1 MLTSQTNS
9 QVTKEDRDA
18 ATRLAV
24 KQARDDL
31 LAFVML
37 MNPSFNVGP
46 HHRLLCDELM
56 SLERGETDR
65 LMVFVSPRSSK
76 SLITSTYFPAWALGR
91 NPYWQEIAVSHSD
104 DLATK
109 FGRTIRDII
118 NTTAY
123 NTIFPKV
130 RIKKDNRAANSW
142 ALEESGKI
150 AGSFLAAGSG
160 SGIAGFGAHLAVID
174 DPISE
179 QDAYSKT
186 RREQLNEW
194 YASGLRTRLMPGG
207 KVVLVM
213 TRWHENDLAGH
224 LLKQQEASPLADK
237 WDVVRIPALN
247 TAESAAQLSTARA
260 ELIEQGYLPE
270 TYPEPK
276 LGESFWGAP
285 DRENGFCWSTEDIIR
300 TKNNTPPFKF
310 DALYL
315 QSPSSETGGIIQ
327 VDYWQDWSSE
337 DPPECDFIIQ
347 SWDTAFST
355 RTTADYSV
363 VTTWGIFKKD
373 DLSMANMVLLGMEK
387 GRWDFPTLRQKAVDK
402 YMKHRPD
409 SIVIEKKASGQS
421 LIQDLRLAG
430 LPIQEYQPDRDKVS
444 RAYAISSLFHNSRIY
459 APLDK
464 AWAKETIEECR
475 QFPSG
480 PHDDIVDS
488 VTQAVLYVRNGGY
501 LEHSDNSWLDL
512 DESAVYNRK
521 RRRYY

>member
-1 MLTSQTNS
+1 MALDTSS
-9 QVTKEDRDA
+9 QNKLADRDA

-31 LAFVML
+31 LSFVML

-46 HHRLLCDELM
+46 HHRLLCDQLM
-56 SLERGETDR
+56 ALEKGDTDR

-118 NTTAY
+118 NTTAFA
-123 NTIFPKV
+123 TIFPKV
-130 RIKKDNRAANSW
+130 KIRKDNRAANSW
-142 ALEESGKI
+142 ALETEGKV

-186 RREQLNEW
+186 RREQLNNW
-194 YASGLRTRLMPGG
+194 YSSGLRTRLMPGG

-213 TRWHENDLAGH
+213 TRWHENDLAGY
-224 LLKQQEASPLADK
+224 LLNQQDASPLADK
-237 WDVVRIPALN
+237 WNVVRIPALN
-247 TAESAAQLSTARA
+247 TTESAKELGKARKT
-260 ELIEQGYLPE
+260 LIEQGYLE
-270 TYPEPK
+270 KDYPK
-276 LGESFWGAP
+276 AKVGDSFWPAP
-285 DRENGFCWSTEDIIR
+285 DRVGGFCWTTADIIR

-315 QSPSSETGGIIQ
+315 QAPSSESGGIIP
-327 VDYWQDWSSE
+327 VEYWQDWSSE
-337 DPPECDFIIQ
+337 DPPDCDFIIQ

-355 RTTADYSV
+355 KTTADFSV

-373 DLSMANMVLLGMEK
+373 ELSIANMVLLGMEK
-387 GRWDFPTLRQKAVDK
+387 GRWDFPTLREKAVEK
-402 YMKHRPD
+402 YVKHSPD

-444 RAYAISSLFHNSRIY
+444 RAYAVSSLFHNARIY
-459 APLDK
+459 APLK
-464 AWAKETIEECR
+464 KVWATETIEECR

-512 DESAVYNRK
+512 GDESVYNKK
-521 RRRYY
+521 RRRFY

>member
-1 MLTSQTNS
+1 MHTS
-9 QVTKEDRDA
+9 EDRDA

-46 HHRLLCDELM
+46 HHRLLCDQLM
-56 SLERGETDR
+56 QLEQGETDR

-130 RIKKDNRAANSW
+130 KIRKDNRAANSW
-142 ALEESGKI
+142 ALEESGKQ

-160 SGIAGFGAHLAVID
+160 SGIAGFGAHLAIID

-179 QDAYSKT
+179 QDAFSKT

-194 YASGLRTRLMPGG
+194 YSSGLRTRLMPGG

-224 LLKQQEASPLADK
+224 LLKQQESSPLADK
-237 WDVVRIPALN
+237 WSVVRIPAIN
-247 TAESAAQLSTARA
+247 TAESAEKLEKARDF
-260 ELIEQGYLPE
+260 LITQGYLTE
-270 TYPEPK
+270 SYPKPR
-276 LGESFWGAP
+276 LGHSFWEAP
-285 DRENGFCWSTEDIIR
+285 DRENGFCWATEDIIR

-327 VDYWQDWSSE
+327 VDYWQDWTSE

-355 RTTADYSV
+355 KTTADYSV

-373 DLSMANMVLLGMEK
+373 EVSLANMVLLGMEK

-402 YMKHRPD
+402 FMKHKPD

-444 RAYAISSLFHNSRIY
+444 RAYAVSSLFHNSRIF
-459 APLDK
+459 APLLK
-464 AWAKETIEECR
+464 PWAKDTIEQCR
-475 QFPSG
+475 QFPAG

-488 VTQAVLYVRNGGY
+488 VTQAILYVRNGGY

-512 DESAVYNRK
+512 DESAVYNKK